1 MSQPTEGSNPQDP
14 QNGQGSAPE
23 PSSSGYDA
31 QQPTGSS
38 GGTGQGADPYGA
50 PTSDPYG
57 APTSDPY
64 RQQSAAAPAPQDA
77 WGAQS
82 APSAPQPGTQEQAWG
97 SAQSPAAAPQPVG
110 GASGGGRAGEA
121 GFFKALFDF
130 RFEHFITVKFSSFLY
145 VIAFVVAALMWLS
158 NILWAIVAGA
168 AWGSM
173 NSFYGEG
180 GFNAVPLVLAI
191 LFGWIPSVIALI
203 AMRLGLEFAVATVRT
218 AQNTSRLAE
227 SASQR

>member
-1 MSQPTEGSNPQDP
+1 MSQPPEGSNPLDP
-14 QNGQGSAPE
+14 QHGQGSAPE
-23 PSSSGYDA
+23 PTSSGYGTQDQA
-31 QQPTGSS
+31 PSA
-38 GGTGQGADPYGA
+38 GGTGQGADPYAA
-50 PTSDPYG
+50 PSSDPYG
-57 APTSDPY
+57 
-64 RQQSAAAPAPQDA
+64 QQPAAAPGQQDA

-82 APSAPQPGTQEQAWG
+82 APSAPQPGAQQQAWD
-97 SAQSPAAAPQPVG
+97 SAQSPAAAPHPVGTGPSGG
-110 GASGGGRAGEA
+110 GASGDGRFGEA

-158 NILWAIVAGA
+158 NIVSGIMFGF

-173 NSFYGEG
+173 NSYFGEPS
-180 GFNAVPLVLAI
+180 FSPVPLILSI

-218 AQNTSRLAE
+218 AQNTGRIAE
-227 SASQR
+227 ASQR

>member
-1 MSQPTEGSNPQDP
+1 MTQPPEGSNPLDP
-14 QNGQGSAPE
+14 QHGQGSAPE
-23 PSSSGYDA
+23 PTSSGYGA
-31 QQPTGSS
+31 QDPTPSA
-38 GGTGQGADPYGA
+38 GGTGQDPYAA
-50 PTSDPYG
+50 PSSDPYG
-57 APTSDPY
+57 
-64 RQQSAAAPAPQDA
+64 QQPAAAPGQQDA

-82 APSAPQPGTQEQAWG
+82 APSAPQPGAQQQAWG
-97 SAQSPAAAPQPVG
+97 SAQSPAAAPHPVGAGPSGG
-110 GASGGGRAGEA
+110 GASGDGRFGEA

-158 NILWAIVAGA
+158 NIVSGIMFGF

-173 NSFYGEG
+173 NSYFGEPS
-180 GFNAVPLVLAI
+180 FSPVPLILSI

-218 AQNTSRLAE
+218 AQNTGRIAE
-227 SASQR
+227 ASQR

>member
-1 MSQPTEGSNPQDP
+1 MSQPPEGSNPLDP
-14 QNGQGSAPE
+14 QHGQGSAPE
-23 PSSSGYDA
+23 PTSSGYGTQD
-31 QQPTGSS
+31 PTPSA
-38 GGTGQGADPYGA
+38 GGTGQGADPYAA
-50 PTSDPYG
+50 PSSDPYG
-57 APTSDPY
+57 
-64 RQQSAAAPAPQDA
+64 QQPAAAPCQQDA

-82 APSAPQPGTQEQAWG
+82 APSAPQPGAQEQAWG
-97 SAQSPAAAPQPVG
+97 SAQSPAAAPYPATGG
-110 GASGGGRAGEA
+110 GASGDGRFGEA

-158 NILWAIVAGA
+158 NIVSGIMFGF

-173 NSFYGEG
+173 NSYFGEPS
-180 GFNAVPLVLAI
+180 FSPVPLILSI

-218 AQNTSRLAE
+218 AQNTGRIAE
-227 SASQR
+227 ASQR

>member
-1 MSQPTEGSNPQDP
+1 MTQPPEGSNPLDP
-14 QNGQGSAPE
+14 QHGQGSAPE
-23 PSSSGYDA
+23 PTSSGYDTQDQA
-31 QQPTGSS
+31 PSA
-38 GGTGQGADPYGA
+38 GGTGQDPYAA
-50 PTSDPYG
+50 PSSDPYG
-57 APTSDPY
+57 
-64 RQQSAAAPAPQDA
+64 QQPAAAPGQQDA

-82 APSAPQPGTQEQAWG
+82 APSAPQPGAQQQAWG
-97 SAQSPAAAPQPVG
+97 SAQSPAAAPHPVGAGPSGG
-110 GASGGGRAGEA
+110 GASGDGRFGEA

-158 NILWAIVAGA
+158 NIVSGIMFGF

-173 NSFYGEG
+173 NSYFGEPS
-180 GFNAVPLVLAI
+180 FSPVPLILSI

-218 AQNTSRLAE
+218 AQNTGRIAE
-227 SASQR
+227 ASQR

>member
-1 MSQPTEGSNPQDP
+1 MSQPPEGSNPLDP
-14 QNGQGSAPE
+14 QHGQGSAPE
-23 PSSSGYDA
+23 PTSSGYGTQDQA
-31 QQPTGSS
+31 PSA
-38 GGTGQGADPYGA
+38 GGTGQGADPYAA
-50 PTSDPYG
+50 PSSDPYG
-57 APTSDPY
+57 
-64 RQQSAAAPAPQDA
+64 QQPAAAPGQQDA

-82 APSAPQPGTQEQAWG
+82 APSAPQPGAQQQAWD
-97 SAQSPAAAPQPVG
+97 SAQSPAAAPHPVGTGPSGG
-110 GASGGGRAGEA
+110 GASGDGRFGEA

-158 NILWAIVAGA
+158 NIVSGIMLGF

-173 NSFYGEG
+173 NSYFGEPS
-180 GFNAVPLVLAI
+180 FSPVPLILSI

-218 AQNTSRLAE
+218 AQNTGRIAE
-227 SASQR
+227 ASQR

>member
-1 MSQPTEGSNPQDP
+1 MSQPPEGSNPLDP
-14 QNGQGSAPE
+14 QHGQGSAPE
-23 PSSSGYDA
+23 PTSSGYGTQDQA
-31 QQPTGSS
+31 PSA
-38 GGTGQGADPYGA
+38 GGTGQGADPYAA
-50 PTSDPYG
+50 PSSDPYG
-57 APTSDPY
+57 
-64 RQQSAAAPAPQDA
+64 QQPAAAPGQQDA

-82 APSAPQPGTQEQAWG
+82 APSAPQPGAQQQAWD
-97 SAQSPAAAPQPVG
+97 SAQSPAAAPHPVG
-110 GASGGGRAGEA
+110 TGPSGWGASGDGRFGEA

-158 NILWAIVAGA
+158 NIVSGIMFGF

-173 NSFYGEG
+173 NSYFGEPS
-180 GFNAVPLVLAI
+180 FSPVPLILSI

-218 AQNTSRLAE
+218 AQNTGRIAE
-227 SASQR
+227 ASQR

>member
-1 MSQPTEGSNPQDP
+1 MSQPPEGSNPLDP
-14 QNGQGSAPE
+14 QHGQGSAPE
-23 PSSSGYDA
+23 PTSSGYGTQDQA
-31 QQPTGSS
+31 PSA
-38 GGTGQGADPYGA
+38 GGTGQGADPYAA
-50 PTSDPYG
+50 PSSDPYG
-57 APTSDPY
+57 
-64 RQQSAAAPAPQDA
+64 QQPAAAPGQQDA

-82 APSAPQPGTQEQAWG
+82 APSAPQPGAQEQAWG
-97 SAQSPAAAPQPVG
+97 SAQSPAAAPYPATGG
-110 GASGGGRAGEA
+110 GASGDGRFGEA

-158 NILWAIVAGA
+158 NIVSGIMFGF

-173 NSFYGEG
+173 NSYFGEPS
-180 GFNAVPLVLAI
+180 FSPVPLILSI

-218 AQNTSRLAE
+218 AQNTGRIAE
-227 SASQR
+227 ASQR

>member
-1 MSQPTEGSNPQDP
+1 MSQPPEGSNPLDP
-14 QNGQGSAPE
+14 QHGQGSAPE
-23 PSSSGYDA
+23 PTSSGYGTQDQA
-31 QQPTGSS
+31 PSA
-38 GGTGQGADPYGA
+38 GGTGQGADPYAA
-50 PTSDPYG
+50 PSSDPYG
-57 APTSDPY
+57 
-64 RQQSAAAPAPQDA
+64 QQPAAAPGQQDA

-82 APSAPQPGTQEQAWG
+82 APSAPQPGAQQQAWD
-97 SAQSPAAAPQPVG
+97 SAQSPAAASHPVGAGPSGG
-110 GASGGGRAGEA
+110 GASGDGRFGEA

-158 NILWAIVAGA
+158 NIVSGIMFGF

-173 NSFYGEG
+173 NSYFGEPS
-180 GFNAVPLVLAI
+180 FSPVPLILSI

-218 AQNTSRLAE
+218 AQNTGRIAE
-227 SASQR
+227 ASQR

>member
-1 MSQPTEGSNPQDP
+1 MSQPPEGSNPLDP
-14 QNGQGSAPE
+14 QHGQGSAPE
-23 PSSSGYDA
+23 PTSSGYGTQDQA
-31 QQPTGSS
+31 PSA
-38 GGTGQGADPYGA
+38 GGTGQGADPYAA
-50 PTSDPYG
+50 PSSDPYG
-57 APTSDPY
+57 
-64 RQQSAAAPAPQDA
+64 QQPAAAPGQQDA

-82 APSAPQPGTQEQAWG
+82 APSAPQPGAQQQAWD
-97 SAQSPAAAPQPVG
+97 SAQSPAAAPYPATGG
-110 GASGGGRAGEA
+110 GASGDGRFGEA

-158 NILWAIVAGA
+158 NIVSGIMFGF

-173 NSFYGEG
+173 NSYFGEPS
-180 GFNAVPLVLAI
+180 FSPVPLILSI

-218 AQNTSRLAE
+218 AQNTGRIAE
-227 SASQR
+227 ASQR

>member
-1 MSQPTEGSNPQDP
+1 MSQPPEGSNPLDQ
-14 QNGQGSAPE
+14 QHGQGSAPE
-23 PSSSGYDA
+23 PTSSGYGA
-31 QQPTGSS
+31 QDEAPSA
-38 GGTGQGADPYGA
+38 GGTGQGADPYAA
-50 PTSDPYG
+50 PSSDPYG
-57 APTSDPY
+57 
-64 RQQSAAAPAPQDA
+64 QQPAAAPGQQDA

-82 APSAPQPGTQEQAWG
+82 APSAPQPGAQQQAWG
-97 SAQSPAAAPQPVG
+97 SAQNPAAAPYPATGG
-110 GASGGGRAGEA
+110 GASGDGRFGEA

-158 NILWAIVAGA
+158 NIVSGIMFGF

-173 NSFYGEG
+173 NSYFGEPS
-180 GFNAVPLVLAI
+180 FSPVPLILSI

-218 AQNTSRLAE
+218 AQNTGRIAE
-227 SASQR
+227 ASQR